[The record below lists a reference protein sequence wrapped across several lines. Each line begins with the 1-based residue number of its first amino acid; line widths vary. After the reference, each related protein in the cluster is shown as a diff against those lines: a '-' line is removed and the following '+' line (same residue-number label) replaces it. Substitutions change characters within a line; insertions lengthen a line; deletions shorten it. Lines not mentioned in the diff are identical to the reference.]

1 MRAHR
6 LSADPAPGPLGGPV
20 VVLAHGMEDDW
31 RSWRP
36 LAERLYPD
44 WQVYALELPWKAG
57 ADHRWRRAG
66 SPGTWLQA
74 GLDLLERPPDV
85 VVGHSLGATAVLE
98 SLTGPEP
105 RLAGAVLIAPFYC
118 PAGQLITWQVFDR
131 AKHDFEAI
139 ISSALEQRLGPRL
152 NRLDPDIARSM
163 LAKMVDRIGPIGF
176 LTLFDLFLAT
186 ADLELGEVTVPT
198 LVVAGERDPALD
210 GRRATALCQALVAGQ
225 VVVEPD
231 FDHFCHVRQ
240 VAAVA
245 AHLTAFVDK
254 TYASRGEA
262 R

>member
-1 MRAHR
+1 MSVRAHR
-6 LSADPAPGPLGGPV
+6 LSAGSAAGPV
-20 VVLAHGMEDDW
+20 VAFAHGMEDDW
-31 RSWRP
+31 RSWRS
-36 LAERLYPD
+36 LAERLDPD
-44 WQVYALELPWKAG
+44 WRLYALELPWRAG
-57 ADHRWRRAG
+57 ADRRWRRAA
-66 SPGTWLQA
+66 SPGTWLRT
-74 GLDLLERPPDV
+74 GLGLLEPSPDV

-98 SLTGPEP
+98 SLTLSGPGP
-105 RLAGAVLIAPFYC
+105 AGAVLIAPFYR
-118 PAGQLITWQVFDR
+118 PPGQPITWQVFDR
-131 AKHDFEAI
+131 AKNDFEAI

-163 LAKMVDRIGPIGF
+163 LAKMVDRIGPVGF

-198 LVVAGERDPALD
+198 LVMAGERDPALD

-240 VAAVA
+240 AAAVA